1 MKSDAILLCHIE
13 GFVAEEEWGMRD
25 PREGRVVIKEE

>member
-13 GFVAEEEWGMRD
+13 GFVAEEEWGMRG
-25 PREGRVVIKEE
+25 PREGRVVIKGE